1 MTSVKPVA
9 MLLGGIAMLA
19 QIVLLRAFMAI
30 FWGNELLVGL
40 ILAVWMATSG
50 LGSWLGN
57 RGVSSRPGPL
67 LPLTL
72 LLQAAALTA
81 AIAALLL
88 LPGARTILHV
98 PAAGYLTTNHL
109 FLLSLLTIVP
119 VAFPLGCSFTLLA
132 RAAAPASANPA
143 ALVYVWDAA
152 GCVAGSLLFTFI
164 LVRWTSP
171 VQALLAAA
179 LLLLLM
185 AGWRLGWR
193 GWHPPAGLLLVM
205 LFLHAPGIEQ
215 NRAAAYWRSFAPG
228 MDLRTRATSRHGELA
243 VVDWHGATSLFSNGA
258 LQATLPNPVDSQADA
273 ALLMNQSLPSPGEI
287 LLIGDGLGGLAP
299 ELARYPEASVTCIEL
314 DEEAGRLALNALPDS
329 LAAAWRNPRLTLRF
343 TDGRH
348 FLQRSDRRYAL
359 IIVDAGRPSGAL
371 ANRYYTEEFFAL
383 AKSRLLPGG
392 VLALL
397 NVPSGENYLGP
408 ELLRLNS
415 SIYSGLRRFFTEII
429 VIPGGEAL
437 FLAGVHSRITADPDE
452 LARRLEEKKLALNY
466 FYPSMFAFMLP
477 AERISELENRLAS
490 APPRRNLDFQPVVYF
505 IDLLLWQKMIQGG
518 GTLLLAIERLGY
530 TRLLLIWVTI
540 LTLLLLPALQRKAAP
555 HGRSHEAAVRRAL
568 LFAAFSVGMAATA
581 FDVLFIMAMQNIFG
595 NLYAAIGLALA
606 AFMAGMAGGGWLAL
620 RSERRGFLLP
630 LLLLLLIALSALVL
644 TPFFGLLSARPWP
657 PLFYAAL
664 LAVSGLAGALFPL
677 LSGLHARCGG
687 SGRWGSVNGA
697 ELAGGA
703 AGALLIGGLW
713 VPLFGFARTL
723 GLVAAANLAGVLAI
737 ALCARPHDKENRCE

>member
-1 MTSVKPVA
+1 MAYIKPFA

-30 FWGNELLVGL
+30 FWGNELLVGF

-50 LGSWLGN
+50 VGSWLGN
-57 RGVSSRPGPL
+57 RLAAPRPGL
-67 LPLTL
+67 SLPLIL

-88 LPGARTILHV
+88 LPGARSLLAV

-132 RAAAPASANPA
+132 HAAEPSSANPA

-164 LVRWTSP
+164 LVHWISP

-185 AGWRLGWR
+185 AGWRLGWQI
-193 GWHPPAGLLLVM
+193 WHPAAALLLAL
-205 LFLHAPGIEQ
+205 LFLLAPGAEQ
-215 NRAAAYWRSFAPG
+215 KRAAAHWRSFAPG
-228 MDLRTRATSRHGELA
+228 MELRERATSRHGELA
-243 VVDWHGATSLFSNGA
+243 VVDWHGATSLFNNGA
-258 LQATLPNPVDSQADA
+258 LQASLPNSVDSQADA
-273 ALLMNQSLPSPGEI
+273 ALLMNQPLPSPGEI
-287 LLIGDGLGGLAP
+287 LLIGGGLGGLAP
-299 ELARYPEASVTCIEL
+299 ELARYPGASVTCIEV
-314 DEEAGRLALNALPDS
+314 DKEAGRLALAALPDS
-329 LAAAWRNPRLTLRF
+329 LRAAWRNPRLTLLF

-359 IIVDAGRPSGAL
+359 IIIDAGRPSGAL

-383 AKSRLLPGG
+383 VKSRLLPGG

-415 SIYSGLRRFFTEII
+415 SLYAGLQRFFQDII

-437 FLAGVHSRITADPDE
+437 FLAGERGAITADPDE
-452 LARRLEEKKLALNY
+452 LAHRFEEKKLALNY

-477 AERISELENRLAS
+477 AERITDSHARLAG

-505 IDLLLWQKMIQGG
+505 IDLLLWQKMTRGG
-518 GTLLLAIERLGY
+518 GSLLFAVEKLGYTGLLLVWCGILAFLLLA
-530 TRLLLIWVTI
+530 T
-540 LTLLLLPALQRKAAP
+540 LLPAAAAR
-555 HGRSHEAAVRRAL
+555 GRGREAAVRRAL
-568 LFAAFSVGMAATA
+568 LFAAFSAGMAATA

-595 NLYAAIGLALA
+595 NLYTAIGIALA
-606 AFMAGMAGGGWLAL
+606 SFMAGMAGGGWLAL
-620 RSERRGFLLP
+620 RNERRGFLLP
-630 LLLLLLIALSALVL
+630 FLLLLLTALSALVL
-644 TPFFGLLSARPWP
+644 TPFFGLLSTRPWP

-664 LAVSGLAGALFPL
+664 LAVSALVGALFPL

-687 SGRWGSVNGA
+687 RGRWGSVNGA
-697 ELAGGA
+697 DLAGGA

-723 GLVAAANLAGVLAI
+723 GLVAAANLAGALAI
-737 ALCARPHDKENRCE
+737 ALCARPHDKEIRRE